1 MEQIKNSC
9 NNRGCEVRI
18 ILPFDRRVESLSA
31 EMLRKRNDSQ
41 AVLSLVDLPLDQ
53 EPIKKAA

>member
-1 MEQIKNSC
+1 MDKIKNSC
-9 NNRGCEVRI
+9 NNRGCEYIRV
-18 ILPFDRRVESLSA
+18 LPSCRRVESLSK

-53 EPIKKAA
+53 EPVKKAA